1 MTPGHTSKV
10 ISKIYAL
17 SDYKK
22 RRPPVKIEVPNNK
35 INKEAFHGT
44 KL

>member
-1 MTPGHTSKV
+1 MTPRYTSKA
-10 ISKIYAL
+10 IPKIYAL

-22 RRPPVKIEVPNNK
+22 RRPPVKIELPYNK
-35 INKEAFHGT
+35 INKEVSIGT